1 MHNETNARVCW
12 WFSFIFLC
20 GIIAC
25 CISGLTVVV
34 RFGKYI
40 KVTKC
45 TYERIYYD
53 SEFGQLMDSSSKWEG
68 LYNNSVK
75 LSKLR
80 DTVKNITKSKN
91 NKNSNSGVTSP
102 TVSPSDSDSSSDIQ
116 ININEFEEKKKK
128 IEEELIS
135 DCRDKSD
142 GKNLHVYENDMCSD
156 TLFFDYN
163 NPDNPSSIV
172 GRFQNELNNVLRLII
187 NQYEEIEES
196 VEILSDYG
204 DIFYDELN
212 TSANNFDLIRQDLKN
227 YKSGYLDEVD
237 HYAKIA
243 KGWGYILVII
253 YLSFLCFFSVCGC
266 ILLLVY
272 SYLTNQ
278 GNLGT
283 LMHIIWN
290 LIHFFS
296 ISFFIYGAAFGMLYN
311 GLRDLIAYN
320 KFLFGENLE
329 PNKTTYLLPRNESK
343 GFLYNCLTGKKA
355 EFIDGVED
363 FLSETLD
370 SVYTNYV
377 NWNETLKKVNITKND
392 RIPNNFNKVYKVCC
406 KDGGLRNNEDSYFP
420 SEEEFSDFDESTEP
434 VESIESTSDSSSD
447 SSNNYNISLPIE
459 MIDELV
465 KLINDA
471 FEKLKDLFVFDF
483 GDTNTRRLSLLTSFD
498 CGFLNNDL
506 NLIYNSLYDL
516 SVESRIL
523 CVLSCCIGFFGEIL
537 VHFYLLSMYHYDTEI
552 FKEGSLEFNRSKN
565 RQNQNEKSELNSRNE
580 FMSKTNPFGMK
591 KLNKKLDEQYH

>member
-25 CISGLTVVV
+25 CISGLTVVA

-80 DTVKNITKSKN
+80 DTVKNITNSKN
-91 NKNSNSGVTSP
+91 NKNSDSAVISP
-102 TVSPSDSDSSSDIQ
+102 TVSPSDRDSSSDIQ
-116 ININEFEEKKKK
+116 INIYEFEEKKKK

-135 DCRDKSD
+135 ECRDISKIHFNNKSM
-142 GKNLHVYENDMCSD
+142 HVYENEVCSD

-163 NPDNPSSIV
+163 YPDNLSSIV
-172 GRFQNELNNVLRLII
+172 GRFQYELNNVLRLII
-187 NQYEEIEES
+187 NQYDEIEES

-212 TSANNFDLIRQDLKN
+212 TSANIFNLTRQDLKN
-227 YKSGYLDEVD
+227 YKSGYLDEVE

-253 YLSFLCFFSVCGC
+253 YLSLLCFFSVCGC

-296 ISFFIYGAAFGMLYN
+296 ISFFIYGAAFGMLYI

-320 KFLFGENLE
+320 KFLFGENLQ

-343 GFLYNCLTGKKA
+343 GFLYNCLNGEKA

-370 SVYTNYV
+370 SVYTDYV

-392 RIPNNFNKVYKVCC
+392 RISYNFNKVYNVCC
-406 KDGGLRNNEDSYFP
+406 KVSGLRNNEDSDLESSFP
-420 SEEEFSDFDESTEP
+420 NESESISDEPESISDEPDESFE
-434 VESIESTSDSSSD
+434 IH
-447 SSNNYNISLPIE
+447 LPIE
-459 MIDELV
+459 VIDELV

-498 CGFLNNDL
+498 CGFLKNDL

-552 FKEGSLEFNRSKN
+552 FKEGSIEFNRSKN
-565 RQNQNEKSELNSRNE
+565 RQNQNEKSDINSRNE
-580 FMSKTNPFGMK
+580 FMSKTNPLGMK